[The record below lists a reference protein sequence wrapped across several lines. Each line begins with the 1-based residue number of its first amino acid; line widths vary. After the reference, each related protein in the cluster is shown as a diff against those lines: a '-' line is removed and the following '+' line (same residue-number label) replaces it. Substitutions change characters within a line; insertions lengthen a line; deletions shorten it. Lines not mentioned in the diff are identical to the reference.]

1 MEVDSTKLS
10 FADSAVIRGAVI
22 DSICP
27 EPDYWG
33 VIVNQNRLLVGCIL
47 RYIGFI
53 HFPVELEGDTL
64 FKVVLDVNP
73 DVIPPDSTLLD
84 IKDIE
89 YPIPGI
95 WYHGIDGV
103 FYIHQEGCEG
113 PSGYSQPHQFELDQN
128 YPNPFNATTTL
139 NYALPQVIGER
150 FKVKGGPNTS
160 HLIPVT
166 LRVYNILG
174 EEVVTLVDSRQ
185 GAGRYQVIWHGKDK
199 GGRDVS
205 SGIYFC
211 QLRVGRF
218 SQTRKMLLL
227 R

>member
-1 MEVDSTKLS
+1 MRRTKVSLVLSFLLLPFSLAQAQWEPRMVYSFGPASGYPGQKGVMVPVIYTAEKEEDGFAFEMEVDSTKLS
-10 FADSAVIRGAVI
+10 FADLAAIKGPVI

-33 VIVNQNRLLVGCIL
+33 VIVDQNRLRVGCIL

-128 YPNPFNATTTL
+128 YPNPFNSTTRL
-139 NYALPQVIGER
+139 N
-150 FKVKGGPNTS
+150 
-160 HLIPVT
+160 
-166 LRVYNILG
+166 
-174 EEVVTLVDSRQ
+174 
-185 GAGRYQVIWHGKDK
+185 
-199 GGRDVS
+199 
-205 SGIYFC
+205 
-211 QLRVGRF
+211 
-218 SQTRKMLLL
+218 
-227 R
+227 